1 MKSFI
6 RGVYIDDNKSFP
18 YPTKVLRM
26 ELGLEPTYAFSALS
40 PFTLAAGRLDAD
52 NPTGNDSFAAKLKNG
67 AFARTSLGLKD
78 EGL

>member
-6 RGVYIDDNKSFP
+6 RGAYIDDNKSFP
-18 YPTKVLRM
+18 CPTKVLRV
-26 ELGLEPTYAFSALS
+26 ELGLEPTYAFSTLS
-40 PFTLAAGRLDAD
+40 PFNLATGRLDA
-52 NPTGNDSFAAKLKNG
+52 NKLTGNDSFAAKLKNG